1 MIFSQALDSGY
12 LYIGFLWVY
21 FHKGGTLLQ
30 DCPVL
35 EWQSERTSNT
45 RQKLCPEEI
54 KAILTPS
61 ASASLE
67 CWGLITFISVA
78 CRVL

>member
-35 EWQSERTSNT
+35 E
-45 RQKLCPEEI
+45 
-54 KAILTPS
+54 
-61 ASASLE
+61 
-67 CWGLITFISVA
+67 
-78 CRVL
+78 